1 MVIPNPPNLI
11 KGFTP
16 GCSRG
21 DIKDGDCVI
30 ELVKS
35 DRVARTPWHGSSED
49 DSGFHRQS
57 RKEIRGQARI
67 DRQAVH

>member
-1 MVIPNPPNLI
+1 M
-11 KGFTP
+11 
-16 GCSRG
+16 
-21 DIKDGDCVI
+21 I